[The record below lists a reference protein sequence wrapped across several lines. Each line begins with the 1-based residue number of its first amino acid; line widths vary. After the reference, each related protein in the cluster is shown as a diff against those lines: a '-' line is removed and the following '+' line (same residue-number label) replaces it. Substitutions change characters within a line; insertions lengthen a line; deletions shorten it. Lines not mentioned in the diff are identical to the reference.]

1 VWWKIL
7 IMLVAF
13 ALVLTGGGVYFLE
26 KSGLAR
32 TLQEQLNPK
41 LKPLEV
47 KFGVVE
53 KGDVVRT
60 VNAPGEVE
68 PERVVEIS
76 AQVSAKIIELP
87 IEVGD
92 VVKKGDLLVKLDSRD
107 LAALLD
113 AAKAQ
118 LRAEEARREGV
129 VAELANAEA
138 ELSRRQRLID
148 NKDIAVTELEGARL
162 AYDRAVSSL
171 RQVEQNI
178 ESARANIRRA
188 EKDLDN
194 TVITA
199 AIDGVITKRNAEIGE
214 TVVVGTLNNP
224 GSVILELADLDTMQV
239 KARVDEANIALLKRG
254 QKATLFVNAYPD
266 LKLTGEVDLIGL
278 KRVTGTDGSR
288 YFETEVKIQ
297 RPRELLL
304 RSGLTANVDI
314 EVESHRGVLKV
325 PTQAVL
331 DRSVDDLPTDVVKD
345 NPNIDKDKKFT
356 RVVYI
361 DRDGKAWPVPVRTAA
376 SDQTHTIVTA
386 GIEEGTK
393 LVVGPFK
400 ALTKLEKDQKLA
412 EEGTITKHGRQARKD

>member
-1 VWWKIL
+1 
-7 IMLVAF
+7 MLVAF

-266 LKLTGEVDLIGL
+266 LRLAGEVDLIGL

-412 EEGTITKHGRQARKD
+412 EEGTIKKHGRQARKD

>member
-1 VWWKIL
+1 
-7 IMLVAF
+7 MLVAF